1 MLQYIME
8 AGGVDVST
16 FMAAPVASV
25 KDITKTHITNRHDI
39 DRMRPVWASKTGRC
53 TSFAV
58 KAVAVLSQKK
68 DTKNKPIYDFA
79 TYDLNGHRVAR
90 CLKSEVVIDSSST
103 IPGGAFVLPEGQWQK
118 FEKTEASWKFLKSKS
133 KFERAGDPDGKVVC
147 VSKDPSPLRDDRE
160 SHP

>member
-8 AGGVDVST
+8 TGRVDVST
-16 FMAAPVASV
+16 FMASPVASV
-25 KDITKTHITNRHDI
+25 KDITKTQITNRHNI
-39 DRMRPVWASKTGRC
+39 EQMRPVWASKTGRC

-58 KAVAVLSQKK
+58 KAVAILSQKM
-68 DTKNKPIYDFA
+68 DTKNRPIYDFA
-79 TYDLNGHRVAR
+79 TYDLHGHRVAR
-90 CLKSEVVIDSSST
+90 CLKTEVVIDSSST

-147 VSKDPSPLRDDRE
+147 CCQRSEPS
-160 SHP
+160 S